1 MVTNILVTQKHEF
14 SVALSITP
22 ETYTESHGHVF
33 DKETF
38 MSISTSLTQGVSSG
52 TQEVQPLNNK
62 APDKHTQGCP

>member
-1 MVTNILVTQKHEF
+1 MVPNILVTQKHEF

-38 MSISTSLTQGVSSG
+38 MSISTSDEASHRV
-52 TQEVQPLNNK
+52 
-62 APDKHTQGCP
+62 CPVAHKRSNP